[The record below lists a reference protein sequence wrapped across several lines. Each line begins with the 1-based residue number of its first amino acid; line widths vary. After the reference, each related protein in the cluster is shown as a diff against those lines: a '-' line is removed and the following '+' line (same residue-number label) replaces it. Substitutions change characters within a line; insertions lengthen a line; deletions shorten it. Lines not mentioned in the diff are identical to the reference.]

1 VRGAFADR
9 HPTEGTDRRGSA
21 AVAAVGQAA
30 GVATDTDED
39 RWVEAQS
46 RRETQRAQRFLD
58 AHPAPPQDDSAA

>member
-1 VRGAFADR
+1 
-9 HPTEGTDRRGSA
+9 
-21 AVAAVGQAA
+21 VAAVGQAA